1 MMIFVSGTKRS
12 GTSMWMQVLRA
23 AGLPVLG
30 EAFPTAFVGALKAA
44 NPDGFYESLLR
55 NGIYFA
61 TNPHPVTGRY
71 FLPEHVAGYA
81 VKVFVPGVIRSERA
95 YIGHIIANV
104 RPWQEYEAS
113 VLRLHAIERAALG
126 KAGPDDTVTTLIMP
140 PVYEWW
146 LENFSLIRDIT
157 LRRYPARLLS
167 YAAVLADPEAAIAGV
182 LRFIGRGQLAGALTA
197 VKPEHRTQD
206 RPVSA
211 TVLPPDTARVFDDLY
226 AAVVDG
232 TLFTNN
238 TLLKHLSAANQ
249 RLLPE
254 LSELQTAALQAEV
267 QAAQQRTTPS
277 PPPAPVAGLPGS
289 LPGFD

>member
-81 VKVFVPGVIRSERA
+81 VKVFIPGVIRSERA
-95 YIGHIIANV
+95 YIGHLIANL

-113 VLRLHAIERAALG
+113 ITRLYAIEDAARNAGIPAPEARA
-126 KAGPDDTVTTLIMP
+126 TMP

-146 LENFSLIRDIT
+146 LENFSLVRDIT

-167 YAAVLADPEAAIAGV
+167 YAQVLADPEATIADI
-182 LRFIGRGQLAGALTA
+182 LKWIGRGDLTTALTA

-206 RPVSA
+206 RPVSTTTLA
-211 TVLPPDTARVFDDLY
+211 PDDARVFDDLY
-226 AAVVDG
+226 AAVADR
-232 TLFTNN
+232 TIFTSN
-238 TLLKHLSAANQ
+238 TLLKQLSACNQ

-254 LSELQTAALQAEV
+254 LTQLQTRALQAEIEHN
-267 QAAQQRTTPS
+267 QS
-277 PPPAPVAGLPGS
+277 HKGPPPAAVAGLPNK
-289 LPGFD
+289 LDGFD